1 MRFPLFTDNHVRESI
16 VAGLRRLGWT
26 VTRAIDAFPEA
37 TPDELLFEYAARHGS
52 AIVTNDKGIH
62 RIAVVWIAQSR
73 PCRMIFWEQGQ
84 GGRGAQADN
93 AVIAAIEALAQNPFA
108 FGYPIEYIKVG
119 R

>member
-1 MRFPLFTDNHVRESI
+1 MRFPLFTDNHVREAI

-26 VTRAIDAFPEA
+26 VTRAIDTFPEA
-37 TPDELLFEYAARHGS
+37 TPDEVLFEYAARYGH

-62 RIAVVWIAQSR
+62 RIAVAWIAESR

-84 GGRGAQADN
+84 GRKGAPADG
-93 AVIAAIEALAQNPFA
+93 AVIDAIEALAQNPFA
-108 FGYPIEYIKVG
+108 FRYPIEYIKGG